1 MQAHQDHL
9 WLSGEPSWG
18 SSAKQPSVGDDSD
31 LPESWSTP
39 SDDSAKGWLRQ
50 TLRPVG
56 TRLLLPMSWSPFF
69 LVITAVP
76 LALPD
81 RTPVDDQTTAAAFFA
96 LSWLLIIVPLYLIRS
111 SQPTYVGSI
120 HTLPFDWLT
129 FAIACAVFGLHV
141 SIHPALGWLSY
152 AIFWLAWFRTY
163 AMIRDVVIKP
173 SGRWL
178 LPVDSSNWKT
188 TQALRDG
195 WDIDSEFWT
204 SGPIAKLNV
213 GTGEITLTG
222 VSRGEDRF
230 VAIALINP
238 SGFVHDPFA
247 DDHSRRVLYES
258 QVVITGVDWPSR
270 LLPS

>member
-1 MQAHQDHL
+1 
-9 WLSGEPSWG
+9 
-18 SSAKQPSVGDDSD
+18 
-31 LPESWSTP
+31 
-39 SDDSAKGWLRQ
+39 
-50 TLRPVG
+50 
-56 TRLLLPMSWSPFF
+56 
-69 LVITAVP
+69 
-76 LALPD
+76 
-81 RTPVDDQTTAAAFFA
+81 
-96 LSWLLIIVPLYLIRS
+96 
-111 SQPTYVGSI
+111 
-120 HTLPFDWLT
+120 
-129 FAIACAVFGLHV
+129 
-141 SIHPALGWLSY
+141 
-152 AIFWLAWFRTY
+152 
-163 AMIRDVVIKP
+163 MIRDVVIKP

-247 DDHSRRVLYES
+247 DDHSSRALYES